1 MRHAKHNR
9 GSVPT
14 LREIADK
21 LSDQD
26 RRFYES
32 INALLDKMGAPRR
45 PDQEQETTT
54 KIIPLWR
61 K

>member
-1 MRHAKHNR
+1 MRHTKTNPE
-9 GSVPT
+9 SVPT
-14 LREIADK
+14 LREMADK

-26 RRFYES
+26 RQFYES
-32 INALLDKMGAPRR
+32 INAILDKMGAPRR

-54 KIIPLWR
+54 KTIPLWR